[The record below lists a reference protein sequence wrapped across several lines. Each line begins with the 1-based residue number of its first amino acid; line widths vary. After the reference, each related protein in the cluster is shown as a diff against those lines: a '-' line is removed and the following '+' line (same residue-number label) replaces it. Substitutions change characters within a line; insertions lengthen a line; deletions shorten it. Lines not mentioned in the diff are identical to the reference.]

1 MCNDEESQ
9 NRTANV
15 GGSGSETI
23 YSGKNYSAH
32 FIRQLNKKGVDLI
45 AAIRAMEERFME

>member
-23 YSGKNYSAH
+23 YSGDNYSGH
-32 FIRQLNKKGVDLI
+32 FIRQLDKKGVDLV
-45 AAIRAMEERFME
+45 AAINKMEERFME

>member
-9 NRTANV
+9 NRAAEV

-23 YSGKNYSAH
+23 YSGKNYSVH
-32 FIRQLNKKGVDLI
+32 FLRQLAKRGVDLM
-45 AAIRAMEERFME
+45 AGIRVMEERFME